1 MDELSQD
8 VAIAGKADHSKRY
21 IQYAADILKSYRGDV
36 PFNIFLKKYFSLNK
50 KHGSRDRRIL
60 SALCY
65 GYFRLGHGVIAD
77 ISIEKKLLLVYFLT
91 QHASSP
97 KVKILP
103 DDWNGQI
110 QNPVKEKVDWVKD
123 IFDTE
128 KIFPFATMLSKEISK
143 KSFQLS
149 FLSQPDVF
157 LRVRPGFYTNVVN
170 TLKKAAIPFEIK
182 EENCL
187 ALAAETKINEVLIPD
202 KMTVIQD
209 YNSQKVGR
217 LLVTA
222 QKYLHGNI
230 NCWDCCAG
238 SGGKSILA
246 FDLLKNLKLTVSD
259 KRKNILDNLQKR
271 FYVAGIKDY
280 QFLIADIAAKNYTP
294 PQKDFDLII
303 ADVPCSGSGTWSR
316 TPEQLRFFQEAE
328 IDRYATLQKNILKN
342 TVDSLKPGG
351 CLVYVTCSVFTKENE
366 ANVNF
371 VQEQLG
377 LQLLESHYF
386 KGYEMKADT
395 LFGALFIKK

>member
-1 MDELSQD
+1 MDDLSQD
-8 VAIAGKADHSKRY
+8 EAIAGKADHSKRY
-21 IQYAADILKSYRGDV
+21 IQYAANILNSYRGDV

-65 GYFRLGHGVIAD
+65 GYFRLGYGVIAD
-77 ISIEKKLLLVYFLT
+77 ISIEKRLLLGYFLT

-97 KVKILP
+97 KVKILT
-103 DDWNGQI
+103 DDWTDQI
-110 QNPVKEKVDWVKD
+110 QLPISEKLEMVRD
-123 IFDTE
+123 IFDVG
-128 KIFPFATMLSKEISK
+128 KIFPSTTMLSDKIEK
-143 KSFQLS
+143 KSFVLS

-157 LRVRPGFYTNVVN
+157 LRVRPGFYPNVVS

-182 EENCL
+182 ENDCL

-209 YNSQKVGR
+209 YNSQKVGS
-217 LLVTA
+217 LLLTA
-222 QKYLHGNI
+222 QKYLPGNI

-246 FDLLKNLKLTVSD
+246 YDLLKNLKLTVSD
-259 KRKNILDNLQKR
+259 KRKSILDNLQKR
-271 FYVAGIKDY
+271 FSVAGIKDY
-280 QFLIADIAAKNYTP
+280 KFLIADIAAKNYTF

-366 ANVNF
+366 DNVNF
-371 VQEQLG
+371 VKEQLG
-377 LQLLESHYF
+377 LEL
-386 KGYEMKADT
+386 
-395 LFGALFIKK
+395 

>member
-1 MDELSQD
+1 
-8 VAIAGKADHSKRY
+8 KADHSKRY
-21 IQYAADILKSYRGDV
+21 IQYAANILKSYRGDV

-65 GYFRLGHGVIAD
+65 GYFRLGHGAIAD
-77 ISIEKKLLLVYFLT
+77 ISIEKKLLLGYFLT
-91 QHASSP
+91 QHSSSP

-103 DDWNGQI
+103 EDWNDQI
-110 QNPVKEKVDWVKD
+110 QIPVFEKLNKVKD

-128 KIFPFATMLSKEISK
+128 KIFPLTAMLSKEICK

-149 FLSQPDVF
+149 FLFQPDVF
-157 LRVRPGFYTNVVN
+157 LRVRPGFYTNVIN

-187 ALAAETKINEVLIPD
+187 ALTAETKISEVFIPD

-209 YNSQKVGR
+209 YNSQKVGS
-217 LLVTA
+217 LLITA
-222 QKYLHGNI
+222 QKYLPGNI

-246 FDLLKNLKLTVSD
+246 YDILKNLKLTVSD
-259 KRKNILDNLQKR
+259 KRKSILDNLQKR
-271 FYVAGIKDY
+271 FSVAGIKDY
-280 QFLIADIAAKNYTP
+280 KFLVADIAAKKYIP
-294 PQKDFDLII
+294 PHKDFDLII

-316 TPEQLRFFQEAE
+316 TPEQLRFFHDSE
-328 IDRYATLQKNILKN
+328 IDRYATLQKNILRN

-351 CLVYVTCSVFTKENE
+351 CLVYVTCSVFEKENE
-366 ANVNF
+366 ANIHF
-371 VQEQLG
+371 VKEQLG
-377 LQLLESHYF
+377 LELLESHYF

-395 LFGALFIKK
+395 LFGALFLKK